1 MRAMSGEMLKRSLR
15 RRVNA
20 SMRVALL
27 ATGLLC
33 AQPLMAGAPRAARK
47 AQNQALGSVTT
58 VGPVTINGVPA
69 PADLT
74 IFPGDALKTGD
85 MGSAAFSISG
95 KGSFKLLSNSEIV
108 FPPDPRYT
116 AELKAGSV
124 VMNSFNGVTDV
135 SLRVGNYVVAPVI
148 EAQQSTSQVVRHA
161 DGSFTV
167 TCLEGSV
174 GMIPLE
180 GATGRVLQSG
190 ESVNVLPS
198 GELDVAKAT
207 GAVPRTE
214 PTQTPTPTP
223 ETKPSPAEQVSTTQ
237 PPPEAPVPA
246 VQHKDKT
253 KEYILIGVIAGGAVG
268 IAAGVAGAGHGK
280 SSVSPSTP

>member
-1 MRAMSGEMLKRSLR
+1 MRAVSGEILSGSLR
-15 RRVNA
+15 RWVNT

-27 ATGLLC
+27 AAGLFC
-33 AQPLMAGAPRAARK
+33 ALPLIAGAPRAARK
-47 AQNQALGSVTT
+47 AQNQALGSMTT
-58 VGPVTINGVPA
+58 VGNVFINGVPA

-74 IFPGDALKTGD
+74 IFPGDTLKTGD
-85 MGSAAFSISG
+85 MGSAAFSLSG
-95 KGSFKLLSNSEIV
+95 KGGFKILSNSEMV
-108 FPPDPRYT
+108 FPPDPRYS

-124 VMNSFNGVTDV
+124 VMNSFNGATDV
-135 SLRVGNYVVAPVI
+135 SLRVGNYVMAPVI

-161 DGSFTV
+161 DDSFTV

-174 GMIPLE
+174 GLIPLE

-190 ESVNVLPS
+190 ESVNILPS
-198 GELDVAKAT
+198 GELDIAKAP
-207 GAVPRTE
+207 GAAPVAAPK
-214 PTQTPTPTP
+214 QTAPP
-223 ETKPSPAEQVSTTQ
+223 EAKPNPAEQPSTTQ
-237 PPPEAPVPA
+237 PPPEAPVPP

-268 IAAGVAGAGHGK
+268 IAAGVAGAGHGH

>member
-1 MRAMSGEMLKRSLR
+1 M
-15 RRVNA
+15 NA

-27 ATGLLC
+27 AAGLLG
-33 AQPLMAGAPRAARK
+33 ALPLMAGAPRAARK

-74 IFPGDALKTGD
+74 IFPGDTLKTND
-85 MGSAAFSISG
+85 MGSAAFSIGG

-124 VMNSFNGVTDV
+124 VMNSFNGATDI

-148 EAQQSTSQVVRHA
+148 QAQQSTSQVVRHA

-190 ESVNVLPS
+190 ESVNILPS
-198 GELDVAKAT
+198 GELDIAKAP
-207 GAVPRTE
+207 GAV
-214 PTQTPTPTP
+214 PTQTPTP
-223 ETKPSPAEQVSTTQ
+223 ESKPSPAEQASTTQ
-237 PPPEAPVPA
+237 PPPTAPVPA

-253 KEYILIGVIAGGAVG
+253 KQYILIGVVAGGAVG
-268 IAAGVAGAGHGK
+268 IAAAVAGAGHGK
-280 SSVSPSTP
+280 SAVSPSVP

>member
-1 MRAMSGEMLKRSLR
+1 M
-15 RRVNA
+15 NA

-27 ATGLLC
+27 AAGMLC
-33 AQPLMAGAPRAARK
+33 ALPLMAGAPRAARK
-47 AQNQALGSVTT
+47 AQNQALGSMTA
-58 VGPVTINGVPA
+58 VGPVYINGVPA

-74 IFPGDALKTGD
+74 IFPGDTLKTGEL
-85 MGSAAFSISG
+85 GSAAFSISG
-95 KGSFKLLSNSEIV
+95 KGSFKILSNSEMV
-108 FPPDPRYT
+108 FPPDPRYS

-124 VMNSFNGVTDV
+124 VMNSFNGATDV

-148 EAQQSTSQVVRHA
+148 EAQQSTSQVARHA

-174 GMIPLE
+174 GLIPLE

-190 ESVNVLPS
+190 ESVNILSS
-198 GELDVAKAT
+198 GELDIAKAP
-207 GAVPRTE
+207 AAAAAPRAA
-214 PTQTPTPTP
+214 PTTTPATPATV
-223 ETKPSPAEQVSTTQ
+223 PSPAEQPSVTQ
-237 PPPEAPVPA
+237 PPPEAPVPP

-268 IAAGVAGAGHGK
+268 IAAGVAGAGHGH

>member
-1 MRAMSGEMLKRSLR
+1 LR
-15 RRVNA
+15 QSVNA

-27 ATGLLC
+27 AAGLLC
-33 AQPLMAGAPRAARK
+33 ALPVMAGAPRAARK
-47 AQNQALGSVTT
+47 AQNQAVGSVTA
-58 VGPVTINGVPA
+58 VGSVFINGVPA

-74 IFPGDALKTGD
+74 IFPGDTLKTGD
-85 MGSAAFSISG
+85 LGSAAFSLSG
-95 KGSFKLLSNSEIV
+95 KGSFKILSNSEMV
-108 FPPDPRYT
+108 FPPDPRYS

-124 VMNSFNGVTDV
+124 VMNSFNGATDI

-148 EAQQSTSQVVRHA
+148 ESQQSTSQVVRNA
-161 DGSFTV
+161 DGPFTV

-174 GMIPLE
+174 GLIPLE
-180 GATGRVLQSG
+180 GATGRVLQAG
-190 ESVNVLPS
+190 ESVNILPS

-207 GAVPRTE
+207 GAP
-214 PTQTPTPTP
+214 PIKTPAPATAP
-223 ETKPSPAEQVSTTQ
+223 ENKPSPAEQASTAQ
-237 PPPEAPVPA
+237 PPPEAPVPP

-268 IAAGVAGAGHGK
+268 IAAGVAGAGHGH

>member
-1 MRAMSGEMLKRSLR
+1 VEVKSGEILR
-15 RRVNA
+15 RSMNG

-27 ATGLLC
+27 AAGLLG
-33 AQPLMAGAPRAARK
+33 ALPLMAGAPRAARK

-58 VGPVTINGVPA
+58 VGPVTVNGVPA

-74 IFPGDALKTGD
+74 IFPGDTLKTAD
-85 MGSAAFSISG
+85 LGSAAFSISG

-124 VMNSFNGVTDV
+124 VMNSFNGATDV

-148 EAQQSTSQVVRHA
+148 QAQQSTSQVVRHA

-174 GMIPLE
+174 GLIPLE

-190 ESVNVLPS
+190 ESVNILPS
-198 GELDVAKAT
+198 GELDIAKVP
-207 GAVPRTE
+207 GAA
-214 PTQTPTPTP
+214 PTQTPTPETTP
-223 ETKPSPAEQVSTTQ
+223 STTPSPAEQVSTKQ

-253 KEYILIGVIAGGAVG
+253 KQYILIGVVAGGAVG

-280 SSVSPSTP
+280 SAVSPSTP

>member
-1 MRAMSGEMLKRSLR
+1 M
-15 RRVNA
+15 NW

-27 ATGLLC
+27 AAGLLG
-33 AQPLMAGAPRAARK
+33 ALPLAGAPRAARK
-47 AQNQALGSVTT
+47 AQNQALGPVTT

-74 IFPGDALKTGD
+74 IFPGDTLKTND
-85 MGSAAFSISG
+85 MGSAAFSIGG
-95 KGSFKLLSNSEIV
+95 KGSFKLLSNSKVV

-124 VMNSFNGVTDV
+124 VMNSFNGATDI

-174 GMIPLE
+174 GLIPLE

-190 ESVNVLPS
+190 ESVNILSS
-198 GELDVAKAT
+198 GELEIAKVP
-207 GAVPRTE
+207 GAVPTK
-214 PTQTPTPTP
+214 TPVITSTP
-223 ETKPSPAEQVSTTQ
+223 ETRPSPAEQASTTQ
-237 PPPEAPVPA
+237 PPPEAPVPP
-246 VQHKDKT
+246 VQH
-253 KEYILIGVIAGGAVG
+253 
-268 IAAGVAGAGHGK
+268 
-280 SSVSPSTP
+280 

>member
-1 MRAMSGEMLKRSLR
+1 MNG
-15 RRVNA
+15 

-27 ATGLLC
+27 AAGLFC
-33 AQPLMAGAPRAARK
+33 ALPLLAGAPRAARK
-47 AQNQALGSVTT
+47 AQNQALGSMTT
-58 VGPVTINGVPA
+58 VGPVFINGVPA

-74 IFPGDALKTGD
+74 IFPGDTLKTGD

-95 KGSFKLLSNSEIV
+95 KGALKILSNSEMV
-108 FPPDPRYT
+108 FPPDPRYS

-124 VMNSFNGVTDV
+124 VMNSFNGATDI

-174 GMIPLE
+174 GLIPLE

-190 ESVNVLPS
+190 ESVNILPS
-198 GELDVAKAT
+198 GELDIAKAT
-207 GAVPRTE
+207 GAAPGAAAK
-214 PTQTPTPTP
+214 QTPPPEATPN
-223 ETKPSPAEQVSTTQ
+223 PAEQASTTQ
-237 PPPEAPVPA
+237 PPPEAPVPP

-268 IAAGVAGAGHGK
+268 IAAGVAGAGHGN

>member
-1 MRAMSGEMLKRSLR
+1 M
-15 RRVNA
+15 NA
-20 SMRVALL
+20 SIRMALL
-27 ATGLLC
+27 AAGLLSGL
-33 AQPLMAGAPRAARK
+33 PLMAGAPRAARK

-74 IFPGDALKTGD
+74 IFPGDTLKTND

-108 FPPDPRYT
+108 FPPDPRDT
-116 AELKAGSV
+116 ADLKAGSV
-124 VMNSFNGVTDV
+124 VMNSFNGATDI
-135 SLRVGNYVVAPVI
+135 SLRVGNYVVTPVI

-190 ESVNVLPS
+190 ESVNILPS
-198 GELDVAKAT
+198 GELDIAKAP
-207 GAVPRTE
+207 GAAAAPGAA
-214 PTQTPTPTP
+214 PTTTPTTP
-223 ETKPSPAEQVSTTQ
+223 GTAPSPAEQPTVTQ
-237 PPPEAPVPA
+237 PPPEAPVPP

-268 IAAGVAGAGHGK
+268 IAAGAPGSGHGK
-280 SSVSPSTP
+280 LWV

>member
-1 MRAMSGEMLKRSLR
+1 MTAWI
-15 RRVNA
+15 RV
-20 SMRVALL
+20 VLL
-27 ATGLLC
+27 AAGLLG
-33 AQPLMAGAPRAARK
+33 ALPLMAGGPRAARK

-74 IFPGDALKTGD
+74 IFPGDTLKTGD

-124 VMNSFNGVTDV
+124 VMNSFNGATDV

-148 EAQQSTSQVVRHA
+148 QAQQSTSQVVRHA

-174 GMIPLE
+174 GLIPLE

-190 ESVNVLPS
+190 ESVNILPS
-198 GELDVAKAT
+198 GELDIAKVPGAAAT
-207 GAVPRTE
+207 API
-214 PTQTPTPTP
+214 QTPTS
-223 ETKPSPAEQVSTTQ
+223 ETPSPAEKVSATQ

-280 SSVSPSTP
+280 AAVSPSTP

>member
-1 MRAMSGEMLKRSLR
+1 M
-15 RRVNA
+15 A
-20 SMRVALL
+20 SVRMALL
-27 ATGLLC
+27 AAGLLC
-33 AQPLMAGAPRAARK
+33 TLPVMAAAPRTARK

-58 VGPVTINGVPA
+58 VGPVTINGVTA

-74 IFPGDALKTGD
+74 IFPGDTLKTGD
-85 MGSAAFSISG
+85 LSSAAFSISG
-95 KGSFKLLSNSEIV
+95 KGSFKILSNSEMV
-108 FPPDPRYT
+108 FPPDPRYS

-124 VMNSFNGVTDV
+124 VMNSFNGATDV

-190 ESVNVLPS
+190 ESVNILSS
-198 GELDVAKAT
+198 GELDIAKTT
-207 GAVPRTE
+207 GATPGTE
-214 PTQTPTPTP
+214 ATQTPTPTP
-223 ETKPSPAEQVSTTQ
+223 ESKPNPAEQVSTTQ

-253 KEYILIGVIAGGAVG
+253 KEYILIGVVAGGAVG
-268 IAAGVAGAGHGK
+268 IAAAVAGAGHGK

>member
-1 MRAMSGEMLKRSLR
+1 VEVKSGEILR
-15 RRVNA
+15 RSMNGW
-20 SMRVALL
+20 MRVALL
-27 ATGLLC
+27 AAGLLG
-33 AQPLMAGAPRAARK
+33 ALPLMAGAPRAARK

-58 VGPVTINGVPA
+58 VGPVTVNGVPA

-74 IFPGDALKTGD
+74 IFPGDTLKTAD
-85 MGSAAFSISG
+85 LGSAAFSISG

-124 VMNSFNGVTDV
+124 VMNSFNGATDV

-148 EAQQSTSQVVRHA
+148 QAQQSTSQVVRHA

-174 GMIPLE
+174 GLIPLE

-190 ESVNVLPS
+190 ESVNILPS
-198 GELDVAKAT
+198 GELDIARVP
-207 GAVPRTE
+207 GAA
-214 PTQTPTPTP
+214 PTQTPTPETTP
-223 ETKPSPAEQVSTTQ
+223 STTPSPAEQVSTKQ

-253 KEYILIGVIAGGAVG
+253 KQYILIGVVAGGAVG

-280 SSVSPSTP
+280 SAVSPSVP

>member
-1 MRAMSGEMLKRSLR
+1 MK
-15 RRVNA
+15 A

-27 ATGLLC
+27 AAGMLC
-33 AQPLMAGAPRAARK
+33 ALPLMAGAPRAARK
-47 AQNQALGSVTT
+47 AQNQALGSMTT
-58 VGPVTINGVPA
+58 VGPVYINGVPA

-74 IFPGDALKTGD
+74 IFPGDTLKTGEL
-85 MGSAAFSISG
+85 GSAAFSISG
-95 KGSFKLLSNSEIV
+95 KGSFKILSNSEMV
-108 FPPDPRYT
+108 FPPDPRYS

-124 VMNSFNGVTDV
+124 VMNSFNGATDV

-174 GMIPLE
+174 GLIPLE

-190 ESVNVLPS
+190 ESVNILRS
-198 GELDVAKAT
+198 GELDIAKAP
-207 GAVPRTE
+207 GAPAAPGAA
-214 PTQTPTPTP
+214 PTTTPTTP
-223 ETKPSPAEQVSTTQ
+223 GTAPSPAEQPTVTQ
-237 PPPEAPVPA
+237 PPPEAPVPP

-268 IAAGVAGAGHGK
+268 IAAGVAGAGHGH

>member
-1 MRAMSGEMLKRSLR
+1 M
-15 RRVNA
+15 NA
-20 SMRVALL
+20 SIRMALL
-27 ATGLLC
+27 AAGLLSGL
-33 AQPLMAGAPRAARK
+33 PLMAGAPRAARK

-58 VGPVTINGVPA
+58 VGPVYINGVPA

-74 IFPGDALKTGD
+74 IFPGDTLKTND
-85 MGSAAFSISG
+85 MGSAAFSIGG

-124 VMNSFNGVTDV
+124 VMNSFNGATDI

-148 EAQQSTSQVVRHA
+148 QAQQSTSQVVRHA

-174 GMIPLE
+174 GLIPLE

-190 ESVNVLPS
+190 ESVNILPS
-198 GELDVAKAT
+198 GELDIAKAT
-207 GAVPRTE
+207 GGAPGAVPPPE
-214 PTQTPTPTP
+214 ATPN
-223 ETKPSPAEQVSTTQ
+223 PAEQASTTQ
-237 PPPEAPVPA
+237 PPPEAPVPP

-253 KEYILIGVIAGGAVG
+253 KESILIGVIAGGAGG
-268 IAAGVAGAGHGK
+268 IAAGVAGAGHGH

>member
-1 MRAMSGEMLKRSLR
+1 MRM
-15 RRVNA
+15 
-20 SMRVALL
+20 ALL
-27 ATGLLC
+27 AAGLLC
-33 AQPLMAGAPRAARK
+33 ALPLMAGAPRAARK
-47 AQNQALGSVTT
+47 AQNQAVGSVTT

-69 PADLT
+69 PTDLT
-74 IFPGDALKTGD
+74 IFPGDTLKTGD
-85 MGSAAFSISG
+85 MSSAAFSISG
-95 KGSFKLLSNSEIV
+95 KGSFKILSNSEMV
-108 FPPDPRYT
+108 FPPDPRYS

-124 VMNSFNGVTDV
+124 VMNSFNGATDV

-190 ESVNVLPS
+190 ESVNILPS

-207 GAVPRTE
+207 GATPRTE
-214 PTQTPTPTP
+214 ATQTPTT
-223 ETKPSPAEQVSTTQ
+223 ESKPNPADQVSTTQ

>member
-1 MRAMSGEMLKRSLR
+1 M
-15 RRVNA
+15 NA
-20 SMRVALL
+20 SIRMALL
-27 ATGLLC
+27 AAGLLSGL
-33 AQPLMAGAPRAARK
+33 PLMAGAPRGARK

-58 VGPVTINGVPA
+58 VGPVYINGVPA

-74 IFPGDALKTGD
+74 IFPGDTLKTND
-85 MGSAAFSISG
+85 LGSAAFSVSG
-95 KGSFKLLSNSEIV
+95 KGSFKILSNSEVV

-124 VMNSFNGVTDV
+124 VMNSFNGATDI

-174 GMIPLE
+174 GLIPLE
-180 GATGRVLQSG
+180 GDTGCVLQSG
-190 ESVNVLPS
+190 ESVNILPS
-198 GELDVAKAT
+198 GELDIAKAT
-207 GAVPRTE
+207 GAAPGATT
-214 PTQTPTPTP
+214 PKQTPTP
-223 ETKPSPAEQVSTTQ
+223 ENRPSPAEQASTTQ
-237 PPPEAPVPA
+237 PPPEAPVPP

-268 IAAGVAGAGHGK
+268 IAAGVAGAGHGH

>member
-1 MRAMSGEMLKRSLR
+1 
-15 RRVNA
+15 
-20 SMRVALL
+20 
-27 ATGLLC
+27 
-33 AQPLMAGAPRAARK
+33 
-47 AQNQALGSVTT
+47 
-58 VGPVTINGVPA
+58 
-69 PADLT
+69 
-74 IFPGDALKTGD
+74 
-85 MGSAAFSISG
+85 
-95 KGSFKLLSNSEIV
+95 
-108 FPPDPRYT
+108 
-116 AELKAGSV
+116 
-124 VMNSFNGVTDV
+124 MNSFNGATDV

-174 GMIPLE
+174 GLIPLE

-190 ESVNVLPS
+190 ESVNILPS
-198 GELDVAKAT
+198 GELDIAKVPGAAAT
-207 GAVPRTE
+207 A
-214 PTQTPTPTP
+214 PTQTPTS
-223 ETKPSPAEQVSTTQ
+223 ETPSPAEKVSATQ

-280 SSVSPSTP
+280 AAVSPSTP

>member
-1 MRAMSGEMLKRSLR
+1 MNTSRI
-15 RRVNA
+15 
-20 SMRVALL
+20 ALL
-27 ATGLLC
+27 AAALLC
-33 AQPLMAGAPRAARK
+33 ALPLMAGAPRAARR

-74 IFPGDALKTGD
+74 IFPGDTLKTAD
-85 MGSAAFSISG
+85 LGSAAFSISG
-95 KGSFKLLSNSEIV
+95 KGSFKILSNSEMV
-108 FPPDPRYT
+108 FPPDPRYS

-124 VMNSFNGVTDV
+124 VMNSFNGATDI

-148 EAQQSTSQVVRHA
+148 EAQQSASQILRHA

-190 ESVNVLPS
+190 ESVNILPS
-198 GELDVAKAT
+198 GELDIAKAT
-207 GAVPRTE
+207 GAAPRTE
-214 PTQTPTPTP
+214 PAQTATPTPDTR
-223 ETKPSPAEQVSTTQ
+223 PSPAEQVSTKQ

-253 KEYILIGVIAGGAVG
+253 KEYILIGVVAGGAVG

>member
-1 MRAMSGEMLKRSLR
+1 MNG
-15 RRVNA
+15 

-27 ATGLLC
+27 AVGLLG
-33 AQPLMAGAPRAARK
+33 ALPLMAGVPRAARK

-58 VGPVTINGVPA
+58 VGPVTVNGVPA
-69 PADLT
+69 PADST
-74 IFPGDALKTGD
+74 IFPGDTLKTAD
-85 MGSAAFSISG
+85 LGSAAFSISG

-124 VMNSFNGVTDV
+124 VMNSFNGATDV

-148 EAQQSTSQVVRHA
+148 QAQQSTSQVVRYA

-174 GMIPLE
+174 GLIPLE

-190 ESVNVLPS
+190 ESVNILPS
-198 GELDVAKAT
+198 GELDIAKVP
-207 GAVPRTE
+207 GAA
-214 PTQTPTPTP
+214 PTQTPTPETTP
-223 ETKPSPAEQVSTTQ
+223 STTPSPAEQVSTKQ

-253 KEYILIGVIAGGAVG
+253 KQYILIGVVAGGAVG

-280 SSVSPSTP
+280 SAVSPSTP

>member
-1 MRAMSGEMLKRSLR
+1 MK
-15 RRVNA
+15 
-20 SMRVALL
+20 VALL
-27 ATGLLC
+27 AAGLLC
-33 AQPLMAGAPRAARK
+33 ALPLIAGVSKAARK
-47 AQNQALGSVTT
+47 AQNQALGSMTT
-58 VGPVTINGVPA
+58 VGPVFINGVPA

-74 IFPGDALKTGD
+74 IFPGDTLKTGD
-85 MGSAAFSISG
+85 MGSAAFSLSG
-95 KGSFKLLSNSEIV
+95 KGAFKILSNSEMV
-108 FPPDPRYT
+108 FPPDPRYS

-124 VMNSFNGVTDV
+124 VMNSFNGATDV

-174 GMIPLE
+174 GLIPLE

-190 ESVNVLPS
+190 ESVNILPF
-198 GELDVAKAT
+198 GELDIAKAT
-207 GAVPRTE
+207 VAAPGAAPK
-214 PTQTPTPTP
+214 PTPPP
-223 ETKPSPAEQVSTTQ
+223 ETTPSPTEQASTTQ
-237 PPPEAPVPA
+237 PPPEAPGPP
-246 VQHKDKT
+246 VQHKDKS

-268 IAAGVAGAGHGK
+268 IAAGVAGAGHGH

>member
-1 MRAMSGEMLKRSLR
+1 MGLKRGEILR
-15 RRVNA
+15 RSMNA
-20 SMRVALL
+20 RTRVALL
-27 ATGLLC
+27 AAGLLG
-33 AQPLMAGAPRAARK
+33 ALPLMAGAPRAARK

-58 VGPVTINGVPA
+58 VGPVTVNGVPA
-69 PADLT
+69 PADST
-74 IFPGDALKTGD
+74 IFPGDTLKTAD
-85 MGSAAFSISG
+85 LGSAAFSISG

-124 VMNSFNGVTDV
+124 LMNSFNGATDI

-148 EAQQSTSQVVRHA
+148 EAQQSAAQVVRHA
-161 DGSFTV
+161 DGSYTV

-174 GMIPLE
+174 GLIPLE

-190 ESVNVLPS
+190 ESVNILSS
-198 GELDVAKAT
+198 GELDIAKVP
-207 GAVPRTE
+207 GAAPETA
-214 PTQTPTPTP
+214 PTRTPTP
-223 ETKPSPAEQVSTTQ
+223 EPTPSPAEKVSTTQ

-280 SSVSPSTP
+280 AAVSPSTP

>member
-1 MRAMSGEMLKRSLR
+1 M
-15 RRVNA
+15 NA

-27 ATGLLC
+27 SAGLLC
-33 AQPLMAGAPRAARK
+33 ALPLTAGAPGAARK
-47 AQNQALGSVTT
+47 AQNQALGSMTT
-58 VGPVTINGVPA
+58 VGPVTVNGVPA

-74 IFPGDALKTGD
+74 IFPGDTLKTGD
-85 MGSAAFSISG
+85 MGSAAFSLSG
-95 KGSFKLLSNSEIV
+95 KGAFKILSNSEMV
-108 FPPDPRYT
+108 FPPDPRYS

-124 VMNSFNGVTDV
+124 VMNSFNGSTDI
-135 SLRVGNYVVAPVI
+135 SLRLGNYVMAPVI

-167 TCLEGSV
+167 TCLQGSV
-174 GMIPLE
+174 GLIPLE

-190 ESVNVLPS
+190 ESVNILPS
-198 GELDVAKAT
+198 GELDVAQGT
-207 GAVPRTE
+207 GAVPAAAAK
-214 PTQTPTPTP
+214 QTPPP
-223 ETKPSPAEQVSTTQ
+223 ETNPPPSPAEQASTTQ
-237 PPPEAPVPA
+237 PPPEATVPP

-268 IAAGVAGAGHGK
+268 IAAGVAGAGHGH

>member
-1 MRAMSGEMLKRSLR
+1 
-15 RRVNA
+15 
-20 SMRVALL
+20 MRVALL
-27 ATGLLC
+27 AAGLLC
-33 AQPLMAGAPRAARK
+33 ALPLMAGAPRAARK

-58 VGPVTINGVPA
+58 VGSVSINGVPA

-74 IFPGDALKTGD
+74 IFPGDTLKTND
-85 MGSAAFSISG
+85 LGSAAFSVSG
-95 KGSFKLLSNSEIV
+95 KGSFKILSNSEVV
-108 FPPDPRYT
+108 FPPDPRYS

-124 VMNSFNGVTDV
+124 VMNSFNGATDI

-148 EAQQSTSQVVRHA
+148 ESQQSTSQIVGHS

-167 TCLEGSV
+167 TCLQGSV
-174 GMIPLE
+174 GLIPLE

-190 ESVNVLPS
+190 ESVTILRS
-198 GELDVAKAT
+198 GELEIAKAT
-207 GAVPRTE
+207 GAAPGAVPK
-214 PTQTPTPTP
+214 QTPTPENT
-223 ETKPSPAEQVSTTQ
+223 PSPAEQASTTQ
-237 PPPEAPVPA
+237 PPPEAPVPP

-268 IAAGVAGAGHGK
+268 IAAGVAGAGHGH